1 MKSDT
6 FIIKY
11 DKQPQKGTF
20 NMKETNCFFGSKM
33 MEIEDEIVIDDK
45 LIQYF
50 NKLNGYQNYDNL
62 VDEVPIN
69 INLNDIKLSYH
80 TISIIQQNQTDYLN
94 NTRWQIDIKIREILK
109 LYLFSKIKERRV
121 FKSIT
126 EDDIYNK
133 SLDTSIDDYINNNL
147 IDRYE
152 FNKINLYIKYEN
164 IEQDQTNNS
173 GSKLQ
178 YNPSWNVFLKDKQ
191 YLITNLNIISDISN
205 LNDLI
210 INYNQI
216 KPSTIYRFDYYYD
229 LYFKKI

>member
-20 NMKETNCFFGSKM
+20 NMKETKCFFGSKM
-33 MEIEDEIVIDDK
+33 MEIEDEIIINDN
-45 LIQYF
+45 LIQYY
-50 NKLNGYQNYDNL
+50 NKSNGFQNYDSL
-62 VDEVPIN
+62 ADEFPVN
-69 INLNDIKLSYH
+69 NNLNDIKLNNH
-80 TISIIQQNQTDYLN
+80 TISILQQNQTDYLN
-94 NTRWQIDIKIREILK
+94 NTRWQMDIKIKEILK
-109 LYLFSKIKERRV
+109 IYLFSKIKERRV

-126 EDDIYNK
+126 DNDIYNK
-133 SLDTSIDDYINNNL
+133 SIDNSIINYINDNL
-147 IDRYE
+147 LDRYE
-152 FNKINLYIKYEN
+152 FNKINLYVKYEN
-164 IEQDQTNNS
+164 IEQEQTNNS

-178 YNPSWNVFLKDKQ
+178 YNPTWNVFLRDNQ
-191 YLITNLNIISDISN
+191 YLISNLNIISDITN

-216 KPSTIYRFDYYYD
+216 KPSTLYRFDYYYD